1 MFHAANWVAFVVEHS
16 GLLNW
21 DFKDKERLMRY
32 IGTHVS
38 IAGGI
43 NRALERVQRLGIN
56 AVQIFL
62 KNSNRWKSRLYT
74 AIERDDFLS
83 RKKAF
88 EDIKI
93 FAHSGYLI
101 NLAGGGENLRKSIN
115 SMVDEFNRAEMLNIE
130 YLVVHPGSH
139 KGRGEVE
146 GIKRIAQS
154 IDVIYRERNGSD
166 VKILLETTSGMG
178 TSIGYRF
185 EHLRDIIDLSR
196 NPEKLFICLDTCH
209 IFAAGYDISDSE
221 VYDVVVEDLDR
232 IVGIDR
238 LKLIHLNDSKGS
250 LACRVDRHEH
260 IGDGYI
266 GDAGFRLLLNDR
278 RMSVIPMVL
287 ETPKFDEFEADMMNL
302 KKVYE
307 LIAG

>member
-1 MFHAANWVAFVVEHS
+1 
-16 GLLNW
+16 
-21 DFKDKERLMRY
+21 MRY

-43 NRALERVQRLGIN
+43 NRALERARRLDIN

-74 AIERDDFLS
+74 AVERDDFLS
-83 RKKAF
+83 MKKAF
-88 EDIKI
+88 GDIKI

-115 SMVDEFNRAEMLNIE
+115 SMVDEINRAELLGIE

-139 KGRGEVE
+139 KGRGEIE
-146 GIKRIAQS
+146 GIKRIARS
-154 IDVIYRERNGSD
+154 IDMIYRERNGSD

-196 NPEKLFICLDTCH
+196 NHEKLFICLDTCH

-221 VYDVVVEDLDR
+221 VYDAVVEDLDR

-260 IGDGYI
+260 IGDGFI
-266 GDAGFRLLLNDR
+266 GDSGFRILLNDK
-278 RMSVIPMVL
+278 RMSVIPMIL
-287 ETPKFDEFEADMMNL
+287 ETPKFNEFEADMMNL